1 MVPENT
7 LSQEAKINLINLK
20 KKKTIFRENLVYRVN
35 EYKYSFKKWLKV
47 NL

>member
-20 KKKTIFRENLVYRVN
+20 KKKNDIQGKFGIQS
-35 EYKYSFKKWLKV
+35 K
-47 NL
+47 